1 MLLAQ
6 AGITVVLQQSA
17 TTGNGIVITPGNL
30 KDHSFE
36 IEGSAGV
43 ATGAIQVETSFEPD
57 YTGTWWPVS
66 APISVVAVSKILLQ
80 FEGAYGFFR
89 ARFSINVTGGTA
101 TVKYRGINS

>member
-6 AGITVVLQQSA
+6 AGVTVTLQSA
-17 TTGNGIVITPGNL
+17 VTTGNGTVITPGDL

-43 ATGAIQVETSFEPD
+43 ATGAIQVETSFDAD

-66 APISVVAVSKILLQ
+66 APITVTANAKILLQ

-89 ARFSINVTGGTA
+89 ARVSTSVTGGTA
-101 TVKYRGINS
+101 TVKYRGLNN